1 MCARGPG
8 TALHGAARPPA
19 VRRRVLDWTRAA
31 LRASHADECREQEA
45 ALQRLEAEHKRL
57 GQRIHAMSIDKLDGL
72 VDTAFFETM
81 SKQWRAE
88 QDRCLRA
95 ISAPSNPA

>member
-1 MCARGPG
+1 
-8 TALHGAARPPA
+8 
-19 VRRRVLDWTRAA
+19 
-31 LRASHADECREQEA
+31 
-45 ALQRLEAEHKRL
+45 
-57 GQRIHAMSIDKLDGL
+57 MSIDKLDGL